1 MSIVVNKWRMDP
13 SQNALIHCETGEIRR
28 LGEYH
33 YLLLETLAKNAD
45 TVLSRSYLMT
55 EVWKNRVV
63 GSNSLPTAIH
73 ALRVAIDDD
82 GKQQEIIKTIPKKG
96 YLFNNAYLSVI
107 DSAED
112 TSLPVT
118 SKQNSSESFAT
129 GDGIIPADEEDKNS
143 ATTPTVNPI
152 ESAPLQTSGESVPP
166 LPRRMR
172 LRIVLSVMT
181 LTVIIVAAVA
191 FLFYRDSPPGSASVA
206 NVPKII
212 KEKYPL
218 ADRVEINHVLTAQ
231 VNNTQPAP
239 LPKHIEPG
247 IIKANEAL
255 LAHNATMRLFY
266 KTSFNKFALTLV
278 VKNQCGNSWQ
288 LILNFEN
295 WQSKENEMN
304 DVLFQE
310 VEKMLNDMPKCA

>member
-96 YLFNNAYLSVI
+96 YLFNKAYLSVI
-107 DSAED
+107 DFAEAVSLPDTLIQDSAEN
-112 TSLPVT
+112 L
-118 SKQNSSESFAT
+118 AT
-129 GDGIIPADEEDKNS
+129 GDDIVPVDDGDKNS
-143 ATTPTVNPI
+143 APTQTVNPI
-152 ESAPLQTSGESVPP
+152 ESAPSETAGEPVSP
-166 LPRRMR
+166 LPKRM
-172 LRIVLSVMT
+172 LFRIVLSVIT

-206 NVPKII
+206 NAPKII

-218 ADRVEINHVLTAQ
+218 ADRVEINHILMAQ

-266 KTSFNKFALTLV
+266 KTSFNKFTVTLI

-304 DVLFQE
+304 DVLYQE